1 MMITLELDTVDL
13 AQIAE
18 SGQCFRMAPLEDGRW
33 LVPMGRWMATARQ
46 RDARRIE
53 LSADGEDG
61 TFLDAARR
69 YFDADTDYLTAI
81 RAIDPSDAYLS
92 AAAEAGR
99 GIRILRQPLFETLIS
114 FIVSQNN
121 NIPRIRT
128 IIAKLCG
135 GADKPFPKPKQL
147 AAWTEDELRAIGLGY
162 RAPYVHGAAERFD
175 ESEEARLLKMD
186 YETAKASLMAYHG
199 VGPKVA
205 DCVCLFA
212 LGHKEAF
219 PQDVWVKRIL
229 ARHYPNGFA
238 QMDSPFAGVYQQY
251 MFAYERDRG

>member
-53 LSADGEDG
+53 LSADGEDAS
-61 TFLDAARR
+61 FLDAARR

-135 GADKPFPKPKQL
+135 GADKPFPEPNRL
-147 AAWTEDELRAIGLGY
+147 ALWTEDELRAAARAFAGKYARPDRPCVLSMYSDPAYLTPAFREELY
-162 RAPYVHGAAERFD
+162 RA
-175 ESEEARLLKMD
+175 S
-186 YETAKASLMAYHG
+186 
-199 VGPKVA
+199 
-205 DCVCLFA
+205 
-212 LGHKEAF
+212 
-219 PQDVWVKRIL
+219 RI
-229 ARHYPNGFA
+229 GCCG
-238 QMDSPFAGVYQQY
+238 Q
-251 MFAYERDRG
+251 E

>member
-1 MMITLELDTVDL
+1 MIDLELDTVDL
-13 AQIAE
+13 AQIAA
-18 SGQCFRMAPLEDGRW
+18 SGQCFRMAPIENGRW
-33 LVPMGRWMATARQ
+33 LVPMGGRIAVARQ
-46 RDARRIE
+46 ADASRIE
-53 LSADGEDG
+53 LSADKEDDA
-61 TFLDAARR
+61 FWNAARR
-69 YFDADTDYLTAI
+69 YFDADTSYLEAI
-81 RAIDPSDAYLS
+81 QAIDPADTYLR

-135 GADKPFPKPKQL
+135 GADQPFPMPQKL
-147 AAWTEDELRAIGLGY
+147 AAWTEDELRAVGLGY
-162 RAPYVHGAAERFD
+162 RAPYVRDAARRFD
-175 ESEEARLLKMD
+175 EHEEARLSAMN
-186 YETAKASLMAYHG
+186 YEEAKESLMTYSG
-199 VGPKVA
+199 IGPKVA

-219 PQDVWVKRIL
+219 PRDVWVKRIL

-251 MFAYERDRG
+251 MFAYERERI

>member
-1 MMITLELDTVDL
+1 MMITLELDTVGLQQVAEADSVSAGAAGGWTL
-13 AQIAE
+13 ACA
-18 SGQCFRMAPLEDGRW
+18 
-33 LVPMGRWMATARQ
+33 MGRWMATARQ

-114 FIVSQNN
+114 FVVSQNN

-135 GADKPFPKPKQL
+135 GADKPFP
-147 AAWTEDELRAIGLGY
+147 
-162 RAPYVHGAAERFD
+162 
-175 ESEEARLLKMD
+175 
-186 YETAKASLMAYHG
+186 
-199 VGPKVA
+199 
-205 DCVCLFA
+205 
-212 LGHKEAF
+212 
-219 PQDVWVKRIL
+219 
-229 ARHYPNGFA
+229 
-238 QMDSPFAGVYQQY
+238 
-251 MFAYERDRG
+251 

>member
-81 RAIDPSDAYLS
+81 RAIDPSDAYLN

-99 GIRILRQPLFETLIS
+99 GIRILRQPFFETLIS

-135 GADKPFPKPKQL
+135 GADK
-147 AAWTEDELRAIGLGY
+147 RG
-162 RAPYVHGAAERFD
+162 GASA
-175 ESEEARLLKMD
+175 
-186 YETAKASLMAYHG
+186 
-199 VGPKVA
+199 
-205 DCVCLFA
+205 
-212 LGHKEAF
+212 
-219 PQDVWVKRIL
+219 
-229 ARHYPNGFA
+229 
-238 QMDSPFAGVYQQY
+238 
-251 MFAYERDRG
+251 

>member
-61 TFLDAARR
+61 SFLDAARR

-162 RAPYVHGAAERFD
+162 RAPYVRGAAERFD
-175 ESEEARLLKMD
+175 ESEEARLLEMD
-186 YETAKASLMAYHG
+186 YGTAKASLMAYHG

-212 LGHKEAF
+212 LGHKKAF

-251 MFAYERDRG
+251 MFAYERERG

>member
-13 AQIAE
+13 AQIAA

-81 RAIDPSDAYLS
+81 HTIDPSDAYLS

-135 GADKPFPKPKQL
+135 GADKPFPEPKQL
-147 AAWTEDELRAIGLGY
+147 AVWTEDELRAIGLGY
-162 RAPYVHGAAERFD
+162 RMFT
-175 ESEEARLLKMD
+175 ARQSVSM
-186 YETAKASLMAYHG
+186 KAR
-199 VGPKVA
+199 KR
-205 DCVCLFA
+205 VCL
-212 LGHKEAF
+212 KWIMK
-219 PQDVWVKRIL
+219 PPR
-229 ARHYPNGFA
+229 RT
-238 QMDSPFAGVYQQY
+238 
-251 MFAYERDRG
+251 

>member
-13 AQIAE
+13 AQIAA

-135 GADKPFPKPKQL
+135 RYELICRFADGTICRNGIAFYEENRIHIASGESGAFYIRG
-147 AAWTEDELRAIGLGY
+147 TEDNVQEN
-162 RAPYVHGAAERFD
+162 P
-175 ESEEARLLKMD
+175 
-186 YETAKASLMAYHG
+186 
-199 VGPKVA
+199 
-205 DCVCLFA
+205 
-212 LGHKEAF
+212 
-219 PQDVWVKRIL
+219 
-229 ARHYPNGFA
+229 
-238 QMDSPFAGVYQQY
+238 
-251 MFAYERDRG
+251 